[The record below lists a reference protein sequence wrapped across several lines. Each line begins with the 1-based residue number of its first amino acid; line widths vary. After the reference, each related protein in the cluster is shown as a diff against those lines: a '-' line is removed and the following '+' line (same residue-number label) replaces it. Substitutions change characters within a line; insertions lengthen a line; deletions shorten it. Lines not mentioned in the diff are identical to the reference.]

1 MGPAARQKAGSIGE
15 DLAKGKDRGELRGMP
30 RIAFT
35 RHLEAVGPCEP
46 QHYAGATVRQ
56 LIEAAAADYPRLR
69 GYVLD
74 DQGRLRKHVAVF
86 VDGAMAPREHALE
99 FAVQESSD
107 VYVFQALSGG

>member
-1 MGPAARQKAGSIGE
+1 
-15 DLAKGKDRGELRGMP
+15 MP

-46 QHYAGATVRQ
+46 VEYAGATVGELLQ
-56 LIEAAAADYPRLR
+56 AVSVDYPRLK

-74 DQGRLRKHVAVF
+74 DHGRVRKHIAIF
-86 VDGAMAPREHALE
+86 VDGTLKPRQSALSLPVGE
-99 FAVQESSD
+99 TSE